1 MFYADFNPKYVKSVW
16 IKWFNGM
23 KISKNVTVDAL
34 GVQVFS
40 GGNSKRNWIPCKND
54 SSYLKIFEL
63 KKWANSEFWHVID
76 ISR

>member
-1 MFYADFNPKYVKSVW
+1 MPILTLNMLNPSESSGSMAWKYK
-16 IKWFNGM
+16 
-23 KISKNVTVDAL
+23 KNVTVVSL
-34 GVQVFS
+34 GVQVFL
-40 GGNSKRNWIPCKND
+40 GKNSKRNWIRCKND